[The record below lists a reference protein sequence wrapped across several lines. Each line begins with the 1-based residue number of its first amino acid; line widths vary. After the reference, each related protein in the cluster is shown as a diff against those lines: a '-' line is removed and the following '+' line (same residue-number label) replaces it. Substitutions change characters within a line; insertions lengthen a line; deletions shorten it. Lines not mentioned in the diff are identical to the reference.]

1 MTQNKNKILANNIF
15 KTDINDAEYQLILRQ
30 MSKHELI
37 ALITGKD
44 MLIKSFIQTINILKN
59 NNNNNNNILKDTIV
73 K

>member
-1 MTQNKNKILANNIF
+1 MTQNKINPKQSLDNIF
-15 KTDINDAEYQLILRQ
+15 KTDINDAEYQMILRQ

-59 NNNNNNNILKDTIV
+59 NNNNNNILKDIIV
-73 K
+73 

>member
-1 MTQNKNKILANNIF
+1 MTQNKDKILANNIF

-44 MLIKSFIQTINILKN
+44 MLIKSFIQIIKN